1 MSWKF
6 VSCDVF
12 YYTVTGTFRKCK
24 KQEIAKEIMKAIICD
39 DEKSTCSELETLLL
53 KYAEEKKIRLTVEV
67 CYSGEE
73 LLKDMEKE
81 DIDILFLDIELPGE
95 NGVSVGEYIRNVMEN
110 ENLFLIYISS
120 KESYALQLF
129 HNRPFVFL
137 VKPIKQEN
145 IFQVLDQIY
154 RIAGKSNFIFEFQNQ
169 KNCCRIFYKDILYF
183 RSEGRKIIIIMKDDE
198 KAFYGKLTEVEK
210 KIPENLFLRIHK
222 SYLVNRIYVKEFT
235 YESIKM
241 INGEVLN
248 ISKTNRTEVR
258 RKILESAIDENG
270 NL

>member
-1 MSWKF
+1 
-6 VSCDVF
+6 
-12 YYTVTGTFRKCK
+12 
-24 KQEIAKEIMKAIICD
+24 
-39 DEKSTCSELETLLL
+39 
-53 KYAEEKKIRLTVEV
+53 
-67 CYSGEE
+67 
-73 LLKDMEKE
+73 
-81 DIDILFLDIELPGE
+81 
-95 NGVSVGEYIRNVMEN
+95 MEN

-129 HNRPFVFL
+129 HIRPFDFL

-154 RIAGKSNFIFEFQNQ
+154 RIVGKSNFIFEFQNQ
-169 KNCCRIFYKDILYF
+169 KNCYRIFYKDILYF
-183 RSEGRKIIIIMKDDE
+183 QREGRKIIIIMKDD
-198 KAFYGKLTEVEK
+198 KKPFYGKLTEVEK

-222 SYLVNRIYVKEFT
+222 SFLVNRIYVKEFT

-248 ISKTNRTEVR
+248 ISKSNRTEVR
-258 RKILESAIDENG
+258 RKILESTIDEDG